1 METTEDKTPALF
13 LKLNSQNAF
22 DIVYWSH
29 LIENVAGPGFQ
40 TMLVHLDFHHLQHGK
55 VKRNTEWSTMW
66 PSHLGVHKGTH
77 FCPCFFILAI
87 GPLQKILDLNQ

>member
-13 LKLNSQNAF
+13 LKLNLQNVF

-55 VKRNTEWSTMW
+55 VKGNTDGRQCGQVIRVFTRGPTFAHAFSSL
-66 PSHLGVHKGTH
+66 PSALYKRY
-77 FCPCFFILAI
+77 
-87 GPLQKILDLNQ
+87 